1 MQIKKIDSLTK
12 DCLFSVLFEATVKC
26 IWYRSHIFFV
36 GCRYCICFWHQKV
49 FGYYHIKTLSMFS
62 LQKPVT
68 NTGNDQL
75 MKGRLLKILRCRIYL
90 HKFNKELKNVLCRP
104 SLILSTSTPPVW
116 DFFMGMYEYMFY
128 EIYEGI
134 TNADFYDDI
143 RVQLGEN
150 KDK

>member
-1 MQIKKIDSLTK
+1 MYQVSNPHILCWLSILYLFLTSK
-12 DCLFSVLFEATVKC
+12 SVWLLPYQNTVD
-26 IWYRSHIFFV
+26 
-36 GCRYCICFWHQKV
+36 V
-49 FGYYHIKTLSMFS
+49 FTT
-62 LQKPVT
+62 VT

-150 KDK
+150 KDR

>member
-1 MQIKKIDSLTK
+1 
-12 DCLFSVLFEATVKC
+12 
-26 IWYRSHIFFV
+26 
-36 GCRYCICFWHQKV
+36 
-49 FGYYHIKTLSMFS
+49 MFS

-104 SLILSTSTPPVW
+104 SLILSTSTPPVC

>member
-1 MQIKKIDSLTK
+1 MYQVSNPHILCWLSILY
-12 DCLFSVLFEATVKC
+12 LFFTSKSVWLLPYQNTVD
-26 IWYRSHIFFV
+26 
-36 GCRYCICFWHQKV
+36 V
-49 FGYYHIKTLSMFS
+49 FTT
-62 LQKPVT
+62 VT

-134 TNADFYDDI
+134 TNADFNDDI

-150 KDK
+150 KDR

>member
-1 MQIKKIDSLTK
+1 MYLVSKPHILCWLSILYLFLTSK
-12 DCLFSVLFEATVKC
+12 SVWLLPYQNTVD
-26 IWYRSHIFFV
+26 
-36 GCRYCICFWHQKV
+36 V
-49 FGYYHIKTLSMFS
+49 FTT
-62 LQKPVT
+62 VT

-75 MKGRLLKILRCRIYL
+75 MKGRLSKILRCRIYL

>member
-1 MQIKKIDSLTK
+1 MYLVSNPHILCWLSILYLFLTSK
-12 DCLFSVLFEATVKC
+12 SVWLLPYQNTVD
-26 IWYRSHIFFV
+26 
-36 GCRYCICFWHQKV
+36 V
-49 FGYYHIKTLSMFS
+49 FTT
-62 LQKPVT
+62 VT

-128 EIYEGI
+128 KIYEGI

-150 KDK
+150 KDR